1 MRVLWNVLKGFQL
14 AVVNWDICYNN
25 GLLERDPVF
34 ESHFNR
40 IFLKS
45 LSSSSVAKRRLLKK
59 LLLISKFLLV
69 QVDHE

>member
-1 MRVLWNVLKGFQL
+1 MRVIWKVLKGFQL

-40 IFLKS
+40 IF
-45 LSSSSVAKRRLLKK
+45 
-59 LLLISKFLLV
+59 
-69 QVDHE
+69 